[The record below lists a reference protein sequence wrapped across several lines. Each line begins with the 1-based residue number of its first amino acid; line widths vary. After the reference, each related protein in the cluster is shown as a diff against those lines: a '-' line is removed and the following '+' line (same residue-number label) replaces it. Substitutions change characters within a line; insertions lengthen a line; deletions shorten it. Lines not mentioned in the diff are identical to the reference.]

1 MQSQRLRIA
10 AVTDD
15 GQTISRHFGR
25 AKYYLIT
32 TVENDQIVAREQLEK
47 PRHQHEHHHGHDH
60 DHDHDT
66 GQVQF
71 YEHAPDHIEAPDRH
85 GGMFDL
91 LHGCDVLLA
100 GGMGHS
106 AHQRLTRIGVR
117 PIITDIAA
125 IEAAVQAVIDG
136 SIEDHPEKLH

>member
-1 MQSQRLRIA
+1 MQSQRLTIA

-25 AKYYLIT
+25 AKYYLII
-32 TVENDQIVAREQLEK
+32 TVENDQIIARKQLEK
-47 PRHQHEHHHGHDH
+47 PRHQHGHHHGD

-66 GQVQF
+66 GQVQLH
-71 YEHAPDHIEAPDRH
+71 EHAPEHIEAPDRH

-100 GGMGHS
+100 RGMGYG
-106 AHQRLTRIGVR
+106 AHQGLSHIGVR
-117 PIITDIAA
+117 PIITVIAE
-125 IEAAVQAVIDG
+125 IDAAVQAVIDG